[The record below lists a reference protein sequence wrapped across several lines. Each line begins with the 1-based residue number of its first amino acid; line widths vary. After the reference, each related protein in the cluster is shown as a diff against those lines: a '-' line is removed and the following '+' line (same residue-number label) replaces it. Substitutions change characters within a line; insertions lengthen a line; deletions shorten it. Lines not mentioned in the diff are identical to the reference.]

1 MKRTYYMVEIDSYNQ
16 PTNDIIEVEL
26 TSKEYKKLKNTYVY
40 IFKNWYDAKN
50 YIDWFMSNQ

>member
-50 YIDWFMSNQ
+50 YIDWFMSN

>member
-16 PTNDIIEVEL
+16 PTNYIIEVEL
-26 TSKEYKKLKNTYVY
+26 TSKEYKKLKSTYVY

-50 YIDWFMSNQ
+50 YIDWYMSN